1 MQGRGVIRREAEAL
15 LLGPN
20 HVDGDVISTSDAMT
34 VNTLITALMNAGRE
48 DAENTQQM
56 QQH

>member
-1 MQGRGVIRREAEAL
+1 MIRREAEAL